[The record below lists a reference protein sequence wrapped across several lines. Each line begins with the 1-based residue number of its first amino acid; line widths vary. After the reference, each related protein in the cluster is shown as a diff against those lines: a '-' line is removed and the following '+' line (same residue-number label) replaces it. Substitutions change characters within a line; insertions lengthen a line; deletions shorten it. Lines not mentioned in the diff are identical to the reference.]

1 MRKEKTKLMKK
12 LEKLVKDYV
21 RRRDNYTCQWC
32 GKCVTGSNC
41 HVSHVIPVSAGGAFR
56 FDPLNMKVLC
66 YHCHLNVW
74 HKDPI
79 GAQKWFSE
87 KFPKRYEY
95 LFDRSQNDRLKKWT
109 DFELEEEI
117 KKFANLI

>member
-1 MRKEKTKLMKK
+1 L
-12 LEKLVKDYV
+12 
-21 RRRDNYTCQWC
+21 
-32 GKCVTGSNC
+32 
-41 HVSHVIPVSAGGAFR
+41 
-56 FDPLNMKVLC
+56 LC
-66 YHCHLNVW
+66 YHCHLNGW

-79 GAQKWFSE
+79 GALKLFSE

-95 LFDRSQNDRLKKWT
+95 LFDRSQNYRLKKWT

>member
-1 MRKEKTKLMKK
+1 
-12 LEKLVKDYV
+12 
-21 RRRDNYTCQWC
+21 
-32 GKCVTGSNC
+32 
-41 HVSHVIPVSAGGAFR
+41 VIPVSAGGAFR